1 MEKEQK
7 RQTRRLAYSFFKK
20 SRSRQEEISPK
31 QIPKYLRG

>member
-20 SRSRQEEISPK
+20 IKKSA
-31 QIPKYLRG
+31 RGD